1 MHSATKNRRG
11 ALLSIIITNT
21 YFQGAELIIL
31 KRIDE
36 NWFEGRPV
44 DSCRVGLIPAPY
56 VDPIVGEIDENAKI
70 NRIDSELNLKIQ
82 ELNELAMRL

>member
-1 MHSATKNRRG
+1 M
-11 ALLSIIITNT
+11 
-21 YFQGAELIIL
+21 
-31 KRIDE
+31 
-36 NWFEGRPV
+36 

>member
-1 MHSATKNRRG
+1 
-11 ALLSIIITNT
+11 
-21 YFQGAELIIL
+21 
-31 KRIDE
+31 
-36 NWFEGRPV
+36 
-44 DSCRVGLIPAPY
+44 

>member
-11 ALLSIIITNT
+11 ALLPIIITNT